1 MKLKK
6 LAAEPGSSGRSRELG
21 RLLEASRSA
30 KALIAPIVTAV
41 LPMLALVLA
50 LALAG
55 VGTAN
60 ATPQQAPNSRVVLD
74 LPAGYQPSALFS
86 GFQNDE
92 LGVSYVILE
101 VPAKAYEELAAGFA
115 SAELAKRGLTDA
127 AKGTL
132 PRSDDYIY
140 MRARQK
146 SPAGTYAKFFVL
158 LRTHDQ
164 TVLISTNVPAA
175 AINSGTVSVDDV
187 ERVLATAR
195 TVDVT
200 AVKTLYRLGYLGP
213 FREAGSFIGT
223 SRLYT
228 LDGRMEPDPQNTTRP
243 TLLVAPSL
251 DKRPVDDDEALARR
265 LVLSLSGYKDL
276 QPGPVRRLS
285 IAGMPAVEVAT
296 DAVDATTG
304 APVRIYQT
312 LICPNDGG
320 YFRVLGFASSSD
332 AANLEPEFRKIAE
345 AFQLSNP

>member
-1 MKLKK
+1 M
-6 LAAEPGSSGRSRELG
+6 
-21 RLLEASRSA
+21 
-30 KALIAPIVTAV
+30 
-41 LPMLALVLA
+41 
-50 LALAG
+50 
-55 VGTAN
+55 
-60 ATPQQAPNSRVVLD
+60 VLD

-228 LDGRMEPDPQNTTRP
+228 LDGRMEPDPRTPLARPCWSRLRSTSVPSMTTRLWP
-243 TLLVAPSL
+243 AGWCCRCPATRICNPARFAGFPS
-251 DKRPVDDDEALARR
+251 R
-265 LVLSLSGYKDL
+265 G
-276 QPGPVRRLS
+276 
-285 IAGMPAVEVAT
+285 
-296 DAVDATTG
+296 
-304 APVRIYQT
+304 
-312 LICPNDGG
+312 CPQS
-320 YFRVLGFASSSD
+320 R
-332 AANLEPEFRKIAE
+332 
-345 AFQLSNP
+345 